1 MLVLVYNAFQSFFL
15 INTVILINTDH
26 TVKRF
31 GVINEANSNVALKL
45 VGFLDDLLQ
54 CLNHFDG
61 VPTGLVSSLLF
72 GKGADKCCFDTV
84 VYDLHD

>member
-1 MLVLVYNAFQSFFL
+1 MYAGSWPTLVCHGW
-15 INTVILINTDH
+15 INVG
-26 TVKRF
+26 V
-31 GVINEANSNVALKL
+31 GVINETYSNVALKL

-61 VPTGLVSSLLF
+61 VPAGLVSSLFF
-72 GKGADKCCFDTV
+72 GKGADECCFDAV

>member
-1 MLVLVYNAFQSFFL
+1 MLMYAGSNVGVGVQCVPEFFL
-15 INTVILINTDH
+15 INA
-26 TVKRF
+26 VKRF

-61 VPTGLVSSLLF
+61 VPTGLVSSLF
-72 GKGADKCCFDTV
+72 FWKGADKCCFDRV